1 MGEADEVSFW
11 PAQNHMNRDEPQV
24 AAILHDLQERAK
36 ELNCLYRVDEL
47 LNQPELPLEQ
57 ILQGIVKILP
67 PGWQYPH
74 DCQARIV
81 FEAKIIESSN
91 FRPTEWVQSATIV
104 VQGEAL
110 GTVEV
115 SYREQMPRSDEG
127 PFLKEERKLIQTI
140 ADRIAEHIMQCRLKA
155 AFAGLTAAVDEHAAK
170 KNEWR
175 IVLEFLRDT
184 DPVLLQR
191 ISRKLINHLSWSG
204 VTEARE
210 LLQRG
215 PVANAIEA
223 AVSGGEN
230 QPIRTDPNGR
240 PAEFTNEVFRMAS
253 EHLSDNEILACVTT
267 WIKEEKCSFLLRALE
282 QLDTPLGDIIE
293 ALERYRHSD
302 IDEHELSLS
311 TQKGI
316 RVSLIRRFFSESL
329 GFINV
334 AKNAVSLKD
343 FYDVLGKIIFPPRCH
358 GKLGGKSAGLFLAK
372 KIIDQHAPAGSLL
385 RQVKVPKTWYITS
398 DWILHFIH
406 YNELEDVLNWKY
418 MEIDQVRQEYAH
430 LVTLFKSSSFP
441 SDLAKGLSLA
451 LDDLCDRPIIVRS
464 SSLLEDRAGS
474 AFSGK
479 YKSLFLGN
487 RGTKEERLAALMD
500 AVAEVYASIFGPD
513 PTEYRAERGLLDVHE
528 EMGILVQ
535 EVVGQE
541 VGKYFLPVCS
551 GVAFSNNEFRWS
563 ARISR
568 SDGLIR
574 LVPGL
579 GTRAVDRIADDYPVL
594 IAPGQPNL
602 RANVTVE
609 EVLRYSPR
617 RVDVINLESNSFET
631 VEVKELLRSC
641 GARYPQIR
649 HLISVVDHDRFEQPV
664 GMLPD
669 FQKQAVVFTFDGLI
683 RKTSFL
689 SYIRELLLLLQEKL
703 DGPVDIEFAYD
714 GNDFYLLQC
723 RPQSYSGDAV
733 PVPIPQN
740 LPADRVIFSANRYVS
755 NGKVP
760 EITHIVYV
768 DLEGY
773 SQLPDYKSM
782 QDVGRAVSRL
792 NKLLPKRQFILIGP
806 GRWGSR
812 GEIKLGVPVTYSD
825 INNSAML
832 IEVARQ
838 KGNYLPDLS
847 FGTHFF
853 QDLVEAS
860 IRYLPLYP
868 DDPRTAF
875 QEVFLRRSRSLLE
888 ELVPEF
894 ACLSDTL
901 RVIDVPRENN
911 GQILRVLM
919 NAELDQ
925 AIAFLSPPQKEAEQL
940 ETDFATAGRAGEE
953 HWRWRYRIAQRI
965 ATELDPQQFG
975 VVAFYLI
982 GSTKNATAG
991 PSSDIDLLLH
1001 FTGTEEQRRE
1011 LRLWLEGWSRCLAE
1025 INFLRTGYR
1034 CEGLLDV
1041 HIITDKDITER
1052 SSYAEKIGA
1061 ITDPAREL
1069 PMKHP

>member
-1 MGEADEVSFW
+1 MSNDNARVT
-11 PAQNHMNRDEPQV
+11 
-24 AAILHDLQERAK
+24 AILHDLQERAK

-47 LNQPELPLEQ
+47 LSHAEQPWEE
-57 ILQGIVKILP
+57 ILAAIVEILP
-67 PGWQYPH
+67 QGWQYAH
-74 DCQARIV
+74 DCQARAV
-81 FEAKIIESSN
+81 FDGKSYESSN
-91 FRPTEWVQSATIV
+91 FRPTEWVQSADIQ
-104 VQGEAL
+104 VQGEKL

-115 SYREQMPRSDEG
+115 SYREPMPRADEG
-127 PFLKEERKLIQTI
+127 PFLTEERKLIQTI
-140 ADRIAEHIMQCRLKA
+140 ADRIAEHVQQRRLKA
-155 AFAGLTAAVDEHAAK
+155 AFAGLDAAANAHAAK
-170 KNEWR
+170 RGEWR

-191 ISRKLINHLSWSG
+191 ISRKLVNHLSWTG
-204 VTEARE
+204 VTEAKE

-215 PVANAIEA
+215 PVANAIGA
-223 AVSGGEN
+223 AVTGGEN
-230 QPIRTDPNGR
+230 QPIRTDANGR
-240 PAEFTNEVFRMAS
+240 TDLTKEVFRLAS
-253 EHLSDNEILACVTT
+253 EHLSENEILACVTT
-267 WIKEEKCSFLLRALE
+267 WIKEEKSSFLLRALE
-282 QLDTPLGDIIE
+282 QLDTPLGDIID
-293 ALERYRHSD
+293 AIERYRHSD
-302 IDEHELSLS
+302 VDESELSVA
-311 TQKGI
+311 TQKGL
-316 RVSLIRRFFSESL
+316 RVSLIRRFFSESRE
-329 GFINV
+329 FIDA
-334 AKNAVSLKD
+334 AKNVISIRD
-343 FYDVLGKIIFPPRCH
+343 FYDVLGKIIYPPRCH

-372 KIIDQHAPAGSLL
+372 KIVDKHAPQESVL

-398 DWILHFIH
+398 DWILHFVH

-418 MEIDQVRQEYAH
+418 MELDQVRQEYPH
-430 LVTLFKSSSFP
+430 LVALFKSSSFP

-451 LDDLCDRPIIVRS
+451 LDDLGDRPIIVRS

-487 RGTKEERLAALMD
+487 RGSKEERLAALMD

-535 EVVGQE
+535 EVVGQQ
-541 VGKYFLPVCS
+541 VGRYFLPACS

-574 LVPGL
+574 MVPGL
-579 GTRAVDRIADDYPVL
+579 GTRAVDRVADDYPVL

-602 RANVTVE
+602 RANVTVD

-617 RVDVINLESNSFET
+617 RVDVINLDSNSFET
-631 VEVKELLRSC
+631 VEVKDLLRSC

-649 HLISVVDHDRFEQPV
+649 RLVSVVDHDRVEQPV
-664 GMLPD
+664 GLMPD
-669 FQKQAVVFTFDGLI
+669 FEKQEVVFTFEGLI
-683 RKTSFL
+683 RKTPFV
-689 SYIRELLLLLQEKL
+689 SYVRELLTLLQSRLGE
-703 DGPVDIEFAYD
+703 PVDIEFAYD
-714 GNDFYLLQC
+714 GIDFYLLQC

-733 PVPIPQN
+733 PVAIPQD
-740 LPADRVIFSANRYVS
+740 LPAERVLFSANRYIS

-768 DLEGY
+768 DLERY
-773 SQLPDYKSM
+773 SQLPDTRAM

-792 NKLLPKRQFILIGP
+792 NKLLPKRQFVLIGP

-812 GEIKLGVPVTYSD
+812 GDIRLGVPVTYSD

-868 DDPRTAF
+868 DDPGTVF
-875 QEVFLRRSRSLLE
+875 KEPFLRCSRSVLE
-888 ELVPEF
+888 ELLPEF
-894 ACLSDTL
+894 GYLSDTL
-901 RVIDVPRENN
+901 RVIDVPQETN

-919 NAELDQ
+919 NAELGQ
-925 AIAFLSPPQKEAEQL
+925 AVAFFSPPQKEAEKM
-940 ETDFATAGRAGEE
+940 ETGFAAAGRVLEE
-953 HWRWRYRIAQRI
+953 HWRWRYRMAQRI
-965 ATELDPQQFG
+965 ASQLDPQQFG
-975 VVAFYLI
+975 VRAFYLI

-991 PSSDIDLLLH
+991 PASDIDLLLH
-1001 FTGTEEQRRE
+1001 FRGTAEQQKE
-1011 LRLWLEGWSRCLAE
+1011 LALWLEGWSRCLAE
-1025 INFLRTGYR
+1025 MNFLRTGYR
-1034 CEGLLDV
+1034 CQELLDV
-1041 HIITDKDITER
+1041 HLITDTDIAER
-1052 SSYAEKIGA
+1052 SSYAVKIGA
-1061 ITDPAREL
+1061 VTDPAREL
-1069 PMKHP
+1069 PMKQV